1 MPRAAFV
8 EGAVA
13 GAIGVSAPPT
23 PTWNWLSADAL
34 PCDT

>member
-13 GAIGVSAPPT
+13 GAIGRQRP
-23 PTWNWLSADAL
+23 ADADVEL
-34 PCDT
+34 AQRRRAAV